1 MIPPMMAPCITLI
14 SETQK
19 NIQENW
25 NNIDVKFIFFYE
37 KNMDNN
43 ISTKDELLLLL
54 ASE

>member
-37 KNMDNN
+37 K
-43 ISTKDELLLLL
+43 KYG
-54 ASE
+54 